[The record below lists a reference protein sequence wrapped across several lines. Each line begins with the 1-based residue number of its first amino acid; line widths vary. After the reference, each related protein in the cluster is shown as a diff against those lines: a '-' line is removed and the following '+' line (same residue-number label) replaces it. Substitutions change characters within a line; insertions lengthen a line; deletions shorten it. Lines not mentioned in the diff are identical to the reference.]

1 MLSAVSSKVSV
12 SEPSDA
18 ARASTARRD
27 DARAR
32 VERRDGDD
40 DDARLRR
47 RCWDAFVTLVDAF
60 VDENARDIVVGH
72 RNQSSRC
79 AVRGEAGRG
88 AGSPSPR
95 EGPAPCPAA
104 DADAPS
110 TRSLDFLTAVVR
122 SRSSSR
128 ARRRGASSRM
138 MRLASQQGSSLVT
151 RMGMR
156 RATTNTNRTMQG
168 RARIPTT
175 TTTTT
180 TTTTNARRGLVVT
193 ASTPSRTNAGRR
205 HGTPLVR
212 VDAPTR
218 GVYGK
223 SVTASEDVE
232 TSNEGRDLSRL
243 WLTNT
248 MTRKK
253 EIFTP
258 RDPAGKKV
266 QMYVCGVTVYDY
278 SHIGHARVYVA
289 FDVLYRQLMR
299 LGYDVTYCRNFTD
312 IDDKIIKRSNESGE
326 TCEALTDKFI
336 EAFHED
342 MAALGC
348 LRPTLEPRA
357 TECVD
362 DIIAFIERLIAKGN
376 AYETEGDV
384 YFSVDT
390 LPAYGALSG
399 RNQEDNRAG
408 ERVAVDGRK
417 KNPADF
423 ALWKTAKPGEPTW
436 TSPWGEG
443 RPGWHIECSAMIE
456 KMLGPTID
464 IHGGGQDLVFP
475 HHENELAQSSAAC
488 GCGAH
493 ADENPFVRYWVHN
506 GFVKVDS
513 EKMSKSLGNFFTIRE
528 VLDKYHPFVLRFMLL
543 GAHYRAP
550 INYTQRALEEASDR
564 VYYLYQTVHDVRAIL
579 RDAAAEEPAKKPVPL
594 VADALKLASEAEKQV
609 SEALND
615 DMNTP
620 GVIATL
626 SAPLKSMNDF
636 MTTKAGKKAVG
647 RVGALQSLLSTVEG
661 LMEAVGMPKDEEN
674 VILAELRARAL
685 HRAGLTED
693 DLLAKIEERNKA
705 RDAKDFAESDRLRDE
720 LSARGV
726 GLMDGSAVPWRPVPV
741 IDAT

>member
-1 MLSAVSSKVSV
+1 MVVTNASGQSAPGTARANRGIGGTPLIRSDAATGPTLARNARLVYGSAVS
-12 SEPSDA
+12 E
-18 ARASTARRD
+18 T
-27 DARAR
+27 
-32 VERRDGDD
+32 VENG
-40 DDARLRR
+40 
-47 RCWDAFVTLVDAF
+47 
-60 VDENARDIVVGH
+60 
-72 RNQSSRC
+72 
-79 AVRGEAGRG
+79 GE
-88 AGSPSPR
+88 S
-95 EGPAPCPAA
+95 
-104 DADAPS
+104 
-110 TRSLDFLTAVVR
+110 
-122 SRSSSR
+122 
-128 ARRRGASSRM
+128 
-138 MRLASQQGSSLVT
+138 
-151 RMGMR
+151 
-156 RATTNTNRTMQG
+156 
-168 RARIPTT
+168 
-175 TTTTT
+175 
-180 TTTTNARRGLVVT
+180 
-193 ASTPSRTNAGRR
+193 
-205 HGTPLVR
+205 GT
-212 VDAPTR
+212 
-218 GVYGK
+218 
-223 SVTASEDVE
+223 
-232 TSNEGRDLSRL
+232 EGRDLTKL

-253 EIFTP
+253 ELFIP

-289 FDVLYRQLMR
+289 FDVLYRRLMG

-326 TCEALTDKFI
+326 TCEALTNKFI
-336 EAFHED
+336 DAFHED
-342 MAALGC
+342 MTALGC

-376 AYETEGDV
+376 AYEASGDV

-399 RNQEDNRAG
+399 RKQDDNRAG
-408 ERVAVDGRK
+408 ERVAVDERK

-436 TSPWGEG
+436 TSPWGDG

-564 VYYLYQTVHDVRAIL
+564 VYYLYQTLQDVRSVI
-579 RDAAAEEPAKKPVPL
+579 RDAAVEEDAKKPVPM
-594 VADALKLASEAEKQV
+594 VADALKLANETEKQV
-609 SEALND
+609 LESLND
-615 DMNTP
+615 DLNTP
-620 GVIATL
+620 AVMATL

-647 RVGALQSLLSTVEG
+647 RVRALQALLTSIEG
-661 LMEAVGMPKDEEN
+661 VLEAVGMPRDEED
-674 VILAELRARAL
+674 VFLGELRAKAL

-693 DLLAKIEERNKA
+693 ALLAKIEERKKA

-720 LSARGV
+720 LSARGI
-726 GLMDGSAVPWRPVPV
+726 GLMDGAAVAWRPVPV
-741 IDAT
+741 VDA

>member
-1 MLSAVSSKVSV
+1 MLSHASAVNKLFARGPGRAMRMTSSV
-12 SEPSDA
+12 S
-18 ARASTARRD
+18 TRR
-27 DARAR
+27 
-32 VERRDGDD
+32 V
-40 DDARLRR
+40 
-47 RCWDAFVTLVDAF
+47 
-60 VDENARDIVVGH
+60 
-72 RNQSSRC
+72 
-79 AVRGEAGRG
+79 
-88 AGSPSPR
+88 
-95 EGPAPCPAA
+95 
-104 DADAPS
+104 
-110 TRSLDFLTAVVR
+110 AVVA
-122 SRSSSR
+122 SSATSGGPE
-128 ARRRGASSRM
+128 RRRGAADSWRRTPLIRVDSPTSS
-138 MRLASQQGSSLVT
+138 A
-151 RMGMR
+151 
-156 RATTNTNRTMQG
+156 
-168 RARIPTT
+168 
-175 TTTTT
+175 
-180 TTTTNARRGLVVT
+180 
-193 ASTPSRTNAGRR
+193 NAGKN
-205 HGTPLVR
+205 TS
-212 VDAPTR
+212 R
-218 GVYGK
+218 GVFSGAMA
-223 SVTASEDVE
+223 ASEGVDKDS
-232 TSNEGRDLSRL
+232 TAGEGRDLSRL
-243 WLTNT
+243 WLQNT

-253 EIFTP
+253 ELFTP

-326 TCEALTDKFI
+326 TCEALTNKFI
-336 EAFHED
+336 DAFHED
-342 MAALGC
+342 MTSLGC

-362 DIIAFIERLIAKGN
+362 DIISFIERLIAKGN
-376 AYETEGDV
+376 AYEADGDV

-408 ERVAVDGRK
+408 ERVAVDDRK

-423 ALWKTAKPGEPTW
+423 ALWKAAKPGEPTW
-436 TSPWGEG
+436 SSPWGEG

-493 ADENPFVRYWVHN
+493 ADDENPFVRYWVHN

-564 VYYLYQTVHDVRAIL
+564 VYYLYQTVHDVRAVL
-579 RDAAAEEPAKKPVPL
+579 KESTDAEDISKPVPL
-594 VADALKLASEAEKQV
+594 VKDALKLAEDSHTQV
-609 SEALND
+609 FEALND

-620 GVIATL
+620 AVMANL

-636 MTTKAGKKAVG
+636 MTTKAGKKAKG
-647 RVGALQSLLSTVEG
+647 RVEALKALLGAVEG
-661 LMEAVGMPKDEEN
+661 LMEAVGLPKDDEN
-674 VILAELRARAL
+674 VILPQLRSLAL
-685 HRAGLTED
+685 HRAGLTESE
-693 DLLAKIEERNKA
+693 LEAKIEQRKKA

-720 LSARGV
+720 LSAVGI
-726 GLMDGSAVPWRPVPV
+726 GLMDGSAVPWRPVPLV
-741 IDAT
+741 N

>member
-1 MLSAVSSKVSV
+1 M
-12 SEPSDA
+12 
-18 ARASTARRD
+18 
-27 DARAR
+27 
-32 VERRDGDD
+32 
-40 DDARLRR
+40 
-47 RCWDAFVTLVDAF
+47 
-60 VDENARDIVVGH
+60 
-72 RNQSSRC
+72 
-79 AVRGEAGRG
+79 
-88 AGSPSPR
+88 
-95 EGPAPCPAA
+95 
-104 DADAPS
+104 
-110 TRSLDFLTAVVR
+110 
-122 SRSSSR
+122 
-128 ARRRGASSRM
+128 
-138 MRLASQQGSSLVT
+138 
-151 RMGMR
+151 
-156 RATTNTNRTMQG
+156 
-168 RARIPTT
+168 
-175 TTTTT
+175 
-180 TTTTNARRGLVVT
+180 
-193 ASTPSRTNAGRR
+193 
-205 HGTPLVR
+205 R